1 LQENS
6 KNLKPGEILAFFL
19 YVQKTLIFCGFYG
32 TLAVM
37 IGKKKSMKEPVI
49 LISEAEFLESYNK
62 NMPKAFPQVTAA
74 LLKKFKEEHSA
85 LFTHGELWSLDQHR
99 KKIMDWLPR
108 NVDTV

>member
-1 LQENS
+1 
-6 KNLKPGEILAFFL
+6 
-19 YVQKTLIFCGFYG
+19 
-32 TLAVM
+32 
-37 IGKKKSMKEPVI
+37 MKEPVV

-62 NMPKAFPQVTAA
+62 NMPSIFPRVTGA
-74 LLKKFKEEHSA
+74 LLKKFKSEHSA